1 MRSTP
6 VATAR
11 QLATNTDD
19 RTATALQEG
28 SIVSRHQ
35 SRRRRTYG
43 RRQHELHERRDRVD
57 TGHLL
62 DPDDAQGSD
71 EASLFD
77 VAPPLF
83 ELFSSRMR
91 LLEGRG

>member
-6 VATAR
+6 AATAR
-11 QLATNTDD
+11 QLATDQVD
-19 RTATALQEG
+19 RTVTDLQEG

-57 TGHLL
+57 TGHLP
-62 DPDDAQGSD
+62 DQDDAPSTP
-71 EASLFD
+71 EANVFD

-83 ELFSSRMR
+83 DLFSSRMR
-91 LLEGRG
+91 FLEGRG